1 MIYPLNPA
9 LMELLVLAMISQ
21 QDSYGYQI
29 SQQMKTISNLK
40 DSALYPVLRRL
51 AQNHYVDIYD
61 RQFQGRNRKYYRITE
76 VGRQQK
82 EFLEQEWKIHV
93 QSVQEI
99 LNCGRKAE
107 VAERMTDAEKVETPE
122 KTETVKTETVKG
134 AEVTKMAQA
143 TQNAKELERA
153 EAAKATGESEKAEAA
168 ERGNDE

>member
-1 MIYPLNPA
+1 MIYPLNPV
-9 LMELLVLAMISQ
+9 LMELLVLAMISRE
-21 QDSYGYQI
+21 DSYGYQI

-99 LNCGRKAE
+99 LNCGRKVE

-122 KTETVKTETVKG
+122 KTETVKG

>member
-1 MIYPLNPA
+1 MIYPLNPV
-9 LMELLVLAMISQ
+9 LMELLVLAMFSRE
-21 QDSYGYQI
+21 DSYCYQI

-122 KTETVKTETVKG
+122 KTETVKG